1 MATGVIGLGNIGG
14 AIAANLVADGNDVVV
29 YDVDPAAVQ
38 AISGATAAPDVA
50 SVAGQADVTL
60 LSLPTPE
67 VVSEV
72 AAAWAGSA
80 TPGAVLVDLSTNSP
94 VVVRELGERLAA
106 SGHYLVEAP
115 LTGGAIGAEKRM
127 LVFMVGGEED
137 PVGRVIPVLEP
148 LGRAT
153 FHVGPLGLGNT
164 MKLLNSLIAFTTT
177 WVSLEGLALATKA
190 GIDVQKAVEIL
201 RTAGAS
207 NFFIDRQVETI
218 DGRNRPTQFALELA
232 AKDAGLIVD
241 TGSAVGAPTPV
252 GAAIKGVLDAV
263 VAEGLG
269 GADWSELV
277 TFAER
282 QADVALRWEA
292 SLIRPEHVGCYTQG
306 RPRGGNAGVNGHVH
320 EDLDDLLAG
329 NPHVERPGKMRPQ
342 LLGLPQ
348 RGQQGHG
355 DHGAVAHREPR
366 PRPDVAE
373 RALLHVVEVLRC
385 QLGRRERT
393 RRALERGRPQLALDL
408 LAGGPALVTRG
419 HMPLLSTPKRLTV
432 AMLPPPTRWAS
443 ATLAPSTCRP

>member
-1 MATGVIGLGNIGG
+1 MAIGVIGLGNIGRG
-14 AIAANLVADGNDVVV
+14 IVTNLVADGNEVVV
-29 YDVDPAAVQ
+29 YDVDAAAMAV
-38 AISGATAAPDVA
+38 IEGATAAADVA
-50 SVAGQADVTL
+50 AVARAADVTL
-60 LSLPTPE
+60 LSLPTPD

-72 AAAWAGSA
+72 AAAWAA
-80 TPGAVLVDLSTNSP
+80 AAAPGAVLVDLSTNSP
-94 VVVRELGERLAA
+94 AVVRELGKKLVS
-106 SGHYLVEAP
+106 SGHHLVEAP

-127 LVFMVGGEED
+127 LVFMVGGDDE
-137 PVGRVIPVLEP
+137 PVARVLPVLET

-190 GIDVQKAVEIL
+190 GIQLPKAVEIL

-241 TGSAVGAPTPV
+241 TGKAVGAPTPV

-282 QADVALRWEA
+282 QADVALRW
-292 SLIRPEHVGCYTQG
+292 
-306 RPRGGNAGVNGHVH
+306 NA
-320 EDLDDLLAG
+320 E
-329 NPHVERPGKMRPQ
+329 
-342 LLGLPQ
+342 
-348 RGQQGHG
+348 
-355 DHGAVAHREPR
+355 
-366 PRPDVAE
+366 
-373 RALLHVVEVLRC
+373 
-385 QLGRRERT
+385 
-393 RRALERGRPQLALDL
+393 
-408 LAGGPALVTRG
+408 
-419 HMPLLSTPKRLTV
+419 
-432 AMLPPPTRWAS
+432 
-443 ATLAPSTCRP
+443 

>member
-1 MATGVIGLGNIGG
+1 MAIGVIGLGNIGRG
-14 AIAANLVADGNDVVV
+14 IATNLVADGNEVVV
-29 YDVDPAAVQ
+29 YDVDAAAMAV
-38 AISGATAAPDVA
+38 IEGATAAADVA
-50 SVAGQADVTL
+50 AVARAADVTL
-60 LSLPTPE
+60 LSLPTPD

-72 AAAWAGSA
+72 AAAWAA
-80 TPGAVLVDLSTNSP
+80 AAAPGAVLVDLSTNSP
-94 VVVRELGERLAA
+94 AVVRELGKKLVS
-106 SGHYLVEAP
+106 SGHHLVEAP

-127 LVFMVGGEED
+127 LVFMVGGDDE
-137 PVGRVIPVLEP
+137 PVARVLPVLET

-190 GIDVQKAVEIL
+190 GIQLPKAVEIL

-241 TGSAVGAPTPV
+241 TGKAVGAPTPV

-282 QADVALRWEA
+282 QADVALRW
-292 SLIRPEHVGCYTQG
+292 
-306 RPRGGNAGVNGHVH
+306 NA
-320 EDLDDLLAG
+320 E
-329 NPHVERPGKMRPQ
+329 
-342 LLGLPQ
+342 
-348 RGQQGHG
+348 
-355 DHGAVAHREPR
+355 
-366 PRPDVAE
+366 
-373 RALLHVVEVLRC
+373 
-385 QLGRRERT
+385 
-393 RRALERGRPQLALDL
+393 
-408 LAGGPALVTRG
+408 
-419 HMPLLSTPKRLTV
+419 
-432 AMLPPPTRWAS
+432 
-443 ATLAPSTCRP
+443 